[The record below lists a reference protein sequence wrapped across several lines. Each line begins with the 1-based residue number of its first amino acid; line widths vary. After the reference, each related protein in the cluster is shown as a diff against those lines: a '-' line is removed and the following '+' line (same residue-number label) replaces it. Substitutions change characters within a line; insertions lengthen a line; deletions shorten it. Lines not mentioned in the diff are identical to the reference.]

1 MSSFK
6 CLVAVAALCSS
17 GFLSFHAPGEESAE
31 NLVTPLSSTAISGY
45 LNSAT
50 RWRQASSGSD
60 AAVGVAA
67 IRPLAWEGKFI
78 SRSPRTGAFKF
89 FRGGDISKPLTVY
102 FLVDGTATA
111 SVDYVASSNGKPF
124 PIQSAIQPDASF
136 SPAWSSSGS
145 VIVIGGPPAIIVGP
159 PVIIPPPILTIRR
172 LDSMVI
178 PAGRRTV
185 TLTIDPLNDRL
196 REMAESVVISLVS
209 NREGLPSSAAIQ
221 IIDND

>member
-50 RWRQASSGSD
+50 RWRQAPSGSD

-89 FRGGDISKPLTVY
+89 FRSGDIAKPLTVY
-102 FLVDGTATA
+102 FQVGGTAVA
-111 SVDYVASSNGKPF
+111 GVDYVASSNGRPF
-124 PIQSAIQPDASF
+124 PIYPAVQPDASF
-136 SPAWSSSGS
+136 SPDWSSSGAVT
-145 VIVIGGPPAIIVGP
+145 VIVIGGPPVIIVGP
-159 PVIIPPPILTIRR
+159 VATVR
-172 LDSMVI
+172 LPDSIVI
-178 PAGRRTV
+178 PAWRRTV

-196 REMAESVVISLVS
+196 REMAESIVVSLVS
-209 NREGLPSSAAIQ
+209 NHEGFPSSAAVQ